1 MSSVDEIFPA
11 PEFNESMPWGGN
23 TREGFDVNAQ
33 YRGYEHDSVFIALC
47 TFLVWIMV
55 PGLAMFYA
63 GLSRRKSAL
72 TMLFQAFLVFG
83 VITLQWMLW
92 GYSLAY
98 APDAS
103 PFIGTE
109 YYMGM
114 RFVQAAPTGT
124 MPDVLFCLYQL
135 MFCAVTTTILTGA
148 MFERGNI
155 IASTIFAFAWATIV
169 YAPIA
174 CWTWNANGWLLN
186 LGSLDYAGGGPVHIA
201 SGCSALAYALVL
213 GKRKSSIETGTFH
226 TKPHNQTLVAL
237 GTFFIW
243 FGWFGFNAGSAL
255 NATVRS
261 YYAAFNTQAAASAGI
276 LGWVTVDMIR
286 NKGRFSFSGA
296 CEGAI
301 AGLVGITPA
310 AGYVQVWPAAL
321 IGYLTA
327 VVCSSLQNINEWIH
341 IDEGMDVF
349 KLHGIGGMVGSFLTG
364 ILADIAIGDL
374 SAGTGASGAW
384 SGNGI
389 QVAIQ
394 LADISSCAA
403 YSFVI
408 TLLLV
413 LPFKYAPKFLSLRL
427 TEDQEALGADGYH
440 FRDETIGE
448 WMDGTET
455 PRSVTGYPPSGAATP
470 APAGTRRS
478 SSEAEKKVAV

>member
-1 MSSVDEIFPA
+1 MSTFEEMFPA
-11 PEFNESMPWGGN
+11 PEFDETMPWGGDSRN
-23 TREGFDVNAQ
+23 DVDVNAQ
-33 YRGYEHDSVFIALC
+33 YRGYEQDAVFIVVC

-72 TMLFQAFLVFG
+72 TMLFQAFIVFG
-83 VITLQWMLW
+83 IITLQWMLW
-92 GYSLAY
+92 GYSLTY

-114 RFVQAAPTGT
+114 RFVQAAPAGT
-124 MPDVLFCLYQL
+124 LPDILFALYQL
-135 MFCAVTTTILTGA
+135 MFCAVTTTIVTGA

-169 YAPIA
+169 YSPIA

-213 GKRKSSIETGTFH
+213 GKRKSSVETGTFR
-226 TKPHNQTLVAL
+226 TKPHNQTLVAM

-255 NATVRS
+255 NASVRA
-261 YYAAFNTQAAASAGI
+261 YYAAFNTQAAAACGV
-276 LGWVTVDMIR
+276 LGWVTIDMIR

-310 AGYVQVWPAAL
+310 AGYVQVFPAAL

-327 VVCSSLQNINEWIH
+327 VVCASIQNINEWIH

-349 KLHGIGGMVGSFLTG
+349 KLHGVGGMVGSFLTG
-364 ILADIAIGDL
+364 IFADYAISNLD
-374 SAGTGASGAW
+374 AGAGAAGAW
-384 SGNGI
+384 NGNGI
-389 QVAIQ
+389 QVAYQ
-394 LADISSCAA
+394 LADI
-403 YSFVI
+403 
-408 TLLLV
+408 
-413 LPFKYAPKFLSLRL
+413 YAPKYLSLRL
-427 TEDQEALGADGYH
+427 TEEQEVLGADGYH
-440 FRDETIGE
+440 FHDETIGE

-455 PRSVTGYPPSGAATP
+455 PRSTMGYPQSVTP
-470 APAGTRRS
+470 TAVPADGRRS
-478 SSEAEKKVAV
+478 SSEVEKKVTPEAV